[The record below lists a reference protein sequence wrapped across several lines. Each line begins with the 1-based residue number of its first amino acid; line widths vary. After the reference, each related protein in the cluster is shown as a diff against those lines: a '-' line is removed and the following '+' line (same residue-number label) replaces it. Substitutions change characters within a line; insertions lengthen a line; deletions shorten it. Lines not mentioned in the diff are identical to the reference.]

1 MGYNRSRKRNFRAA
15 AKIPQKIKE
24 RGLSMAKNNA
34 VLTDAVPLAVPYR
47 RKIGKTT
54 FVVSAFGNPK
64 SADTAQRMILRLLT
78 EQAAQDSE
86 TPMRRCA

>member
-1 MGYNRSRKRNFRAA
+1 
-15 AKIPQKIKE
+15 
-24 RGLSMAKNNA
+24 MAKNDA
-34 VLTDAVPLAVPYR
+34 VLTDAVPLTEPYR
-47 RKIGKTT
+47 QKIGKTT

-78 EQAAQDSE
+78 EQVARDGE

>member
-1 MGYNRSRKRNFRAA
+1 
-15 AKIPQKIKE
+15 
-24 RGLSMAKNNA
+24 MAKNDA
-34 VLTDAVPLAVPYR
+34 VFTDTVPLASPYR

-78 EQAAQDSE
+78 EQAARDDE
-86 TPMRRCA
+86 TPMRKCA

>member
-1 MGYNRSRKRNFRAA
+1 MVEGK
-15 AKIPQKIKE
+15 
-24 RGLSMAKNNA
+24 A
-34 VLTDAVPLAVPYR
+34 VSENAVPLTEPYR

-78 EQAAQDSE
+78 EQVTRDGE

>member
-1 MGYNRSRKRNFRAA
+1 
-15 AKIPQKIKE
+15 
-24 RGLSMAKNNA
+24 MAKNDA
-34 VLTDAVPLAVPYR
+34 VFTDAVPLASPYR

-78 EQAAQDSE
+78 GQATRDGE
-86 TPMRRCA
+86 TPMRKCA

>member
-1 MGYNRSRKRNFRAA
+1 
-15 AKIPQKIKE
+15 
-24 RGLSMAKNNA
+24 MAKHNA
-34 VLTDAVPLAVPYR
+34 VFTDAVPLTEPYR

-78 EQAAQDSE
+78 ERVTRDGQ
-86 TPMRRCA
+86 TPMRKCA